1 MGQFDKEKDVVREE
15 FLKQYPQYNK
25 DNYLFKIESNSKF
38 NGDYSI
44 FIYDGDVYETEFW
57 CKLWNNEQETTY
69 EFEETSELD
78 VMKIRPNI
86 DLEDFYVYYDYNPFD
101 YTKETWMGNGCA
113 VLRETD
119 YNKIETNVVNQFK
132 HENEQIV
139 RQYIASKIL
148 DGSIPISFAC
158 VDTDIYRV
166 PLNHINQK
174 IYKV

>member
-1 MGQFDKEKDVVREE
+1 MRPNDKERDAVRNE

-25 DNYLFKIESNSKF
+25 DNYMFKIEFNPRF

-44 FIYDGDVYETEFW
+44 FIYDGDDYETEFW

-69 EFEETSELD
+69 EFEEMSELD
-78 VMKIRPNI
+78 VMTIRPNI
-86 DLEDFYVYYDYNPFD
+86 DLEDFLVYYDYNPDD
-101 YTKETWMGNGCA
+101 YTSEKWLDNCA

-119 YNKIETNVVNQFK
+119 YNKIETNVVNKFQ

-139 RQYIASKIL
+139 RKYIASKIL
-148 DGSIPISFAC
+148 DGSIPITFSCA
-158 VDTDIYRV
+158 DTDIYSV